1 MDELTQ
7 DIGIELH
14 TESIIHRA
22 EQLARLESDKIVDKV
37 SGYHDDANSARDAR
51 NALIARAK
59 NTNFYYRCSVPFYY
73 RMSMYILSI
82 RYLNIRVLSSSS
94 AFNSYFTKHCYA

>member
-1 MDELTQ
+1 MITAKSALLQFVAFLERLSRTLNMDELTQ

-37 SGYHDDANSARDAR
+37 SVCRW
-51 NALIARAK
+51 
-59 NTNFYYRCSVPFYY
+59 
-73 RMSMYILSI
+73 
-82 RYLNIRVLSSSS
+82 
-94 AFNSYFTKHCYA
+94 

>member
-1 MDELTQ
+1 MRDIGDTVAPKLWVLFREKSVFLQFVAFLERLSRTLNMDELTQ

-37 SGYHDDANSARDAR
+37 SVSRGSN
-51 NALIARAK
+51 N
-59 NTNFYYRCSVPFYY
+59 
-73 RMSMYILSI
+73 
-82 RYLNIRVLSSSS
+82 
-94 AFNSYFTKHCYA
+94 

>member
-14 TESIIHRA
+14 TESIMHRA

-37 SGYHDDANSARDAR
+37 SRLQCLLHNTHTVAIHTHVYDITH
-51 NALIARAK
+51 LIA
-59 NTNFYYRCSVPFYY
+59 Y
-73 RMSMYILSI
+73 
-82 RYLNIRVLSSSS
+82 VL
-94 AFNSYFTKHCYA
+94 CER

>member
-7 DIGIELH
+7 DVGIELH

-37 SGYHDDANSARDAR
+37 SLHITYTRKVGYNNVKKKLKPLKPDRVYVACID
-51 NALIARAK
+51 
-59 NTNFYYRCSVPFYY
+59 FYLLVVGIS
-73 RMSMYILSI
+73 
-82 RYLNIRVLSSSS
+82 YLE
-94 AFNSYFTKHCYA
+94 

>member
-14 TESIIHRA
+14 TEAIMHRA

-37 SGYHDDANSARDAR
+37 SGNNYQQAINILATNYTKCDLSGATWWASAWLRR
-51 NALIARAK
+51 KR
-59 NTNFYYRCSVPFYY
+59 
-73 RMSMYILSI
+73 
-82 RYLNIRVLSSSS
+82 
-94 AFNSYFTKHCYA
+94 

>member
-37 SGYHDDANSARDAR
+37 GSCTGK
-51 NALIARAK
+51 IPK
-59 NTNFYYRCSVPFYY
+59 NDFKGKQLSC
-73 RMSMYILSI
+73 IL
-82 RYLNIRVLSSSS
+82 
-94 AFNSYFTKHCYA
+94 CYS

>member
-14 TESIIHRA
+14 TDSIMHRA

-37 SGYHDDANSARDAR
+37 GYWNFNDFILVYNRTVKLNSLCRFSHGKIG
-51 NALIARAK
+51 LI
-59 NTNFYYRCSVPFYY
+59 
-73 RMSMYILSI
+73 
-82 RYLNIRVLSSSS
+82 
-94 AFNSYFTKHCYA
+94 NSK

>member
-37 SGYHDDANSARDAR
+37 SWLLPGENTCKYTTLVLPTVNHVNW
-51 NALIARAK
+51 NYCLIEFPFFCRQGK
-59 NTNFYYRCSVPFYY
+59 NVIKTWRRLVC
-73 RMSMYILSI
+73 L
-82 RYLNIRVLSSSS
+82 
-94 AFNSYFTKHCYA
+94 

>member
-1 MDELTQ
+1 MTVNTKILLQFVAFLERLSRTLNMDELTQ

-37 SGYHDDANSARDAR
+37 SSCTG
-51 NALIARAK
+51 K
-59 NTNFYYRCSVPFYY
+59 K
-73 RMSMYILSI
+73 
-82 RYLNIRVLSSSS
+82 LNRKII
-94 AFNSYFTKHCYA
+94 KE

>member
-7 DIGIELH
+7 DVGLELH

-37 SGYHDDANSARDAR
+37 SRCMQLSNAHFSAPAPTRSDR
-51 NALIARAK
+51 EKCARAK
-59 NTNFYYRCSVPFYY
+59 NT
-73 RMSMYILSI
+73 I
-82 RYLNIRVLSSSS
+82 RSYLYVLYGML
-94 AFNSYFTKHCYA
+94 NLL

>member
-7 DIGIELH
+7 DVGIELH

-37 SGYHDDANSARDAR
+37 S
-51 NALIARAK
+51 
-59 NTNFYYRCSVPFYY
+59 
-73 RMSMYILSI
+73 
-82 RYLNIRVLSSSS
+82 SSNLVKGKT
-94 AFNSYFTKHCYA
+94 FVFFIPVTF

>member
-37 SGYHDDANSARDAR
+37 SIYLRFHKT
-51 NALIARAK
+51 I
-59 NTNFYYRCSVPFYY
+59 FIHVPVYNNH
-73 RMSMYILSI
+73 
-82 RYLNIRVLSSSS
+82 RYLCM
-94 AFNSYFTKHCYA
+94 YCT